1 MPLTLSLFIIYSLE
15 VNNMSK
21 ILSQEKFEEKIF
33 NLFGNKYTVV
43 SQYLGKRRPITLH
56 YIVMC
61 IM

>member
-21 ILSQEKFEEKIF
+21 KLTQEQFQEKIF

-43 SQYLGKRRPITLH
+43 S
-56 YIVMC
+56 
-61 IM
+61 